1 MEFTRADVAPMSLG
15 AAVLGAGG
23 GGEPYVAEIM
33 LAALLDRVGSVP
45 VLSIDDLGDLDRVA
59 PFAMVGSPHA
69 ISEMLVG
76 LPMLEA
82 LLANPL
88 AVQDP
93 PTAVMPFE
101 MAGVNALMPL
111 AAAALLGLPCV
122 DADFAG
128 RGVPSLDLTVLQ
140 HSDAPAQEHVLID
153 ALGRSVVVSAA
164 PGLSAEGLLRPI
176 TELMGS
182 LAAYSTRPFEAKDLA
197 AQSLPGT
204 LSRCLEIG
212 RAFSCLAESEDD
224 AADAVLRS
232 LGACRIAEGSVMERL
247 SDVDGF
253 GQRAS
258 VVLESAEDLG
268 VLTRIELRNE
278 FHVVTRD
285 GLVLATVPDLIV
297 MLDRDT
303 WTPLSVDDVV
313 PGRDVRVV
321 ALAAHARWRTE
332 EGIRIAGPRAFGHGV
347 DYVPFETVRVS
358 A

>member
-23 GGEPYVAEIM
+23 GGEPHVAEVM
-33 LAALLDRVGSVP
+33 LAALLDSVGSVP
-45 VLSIDDLGDLDRVA
+45 VLSIDDLREGDRIV

-69 ISEMLVG
+69 IGEMLVG

-88 AVQDP
+88 AVEEP

-128 RGVPSLDLTVLQ
+128 RGIPSFDLTVLQ
-140 HSDAPAQEHVLID
+140 HSDGSAQEHVLID

-164 PGLSAEGLLRPI
+164 RGLSPEGLLRPI

-182 LAAYSTRPFEAKDLA
+182 LSAYSTRPFEAKVLA
-197 AQSLPGT
+197 AKSLPGT

-212 RAFSCLAESEDD
+212 RAFARLAG
-224 AADAVLRS
+224 ADEATADSILRG

-258 VVLESAEDLG
+258 VVLGSAEELG
-268 VLTRIELRNE
+268 ALTRIELRNE
-278 FHVVTRD
+278 FDVVTRD
-285 GLVLATVPDLIV
+285 GLVLATIPDLIV
-297 MLDRDT
+297 LLDRDT
-303 WTPLSVDDVV
+303 WTPLSVDEVV

-332 EGIRIAGPRAFGHGV
+332 EGIRVAGPRAFGYGV
-347 DYVPFETVRVS
+347 EYVPFETVRMP